1 MSIKIEATNAN
12 GGRVAIHAEDNLEN
26 LVKLYSSISC
36 SVANTLER
44 AGLPESIAREI
55 TVSAA
60 IVGTDGETVNAESS
74 IAIVLRKGCHHD
86 REHNSQSN

>member
-1 MSIKIEATNAN
+1 MSVKIEATNEK
-12 GGRVAIHAEDNLEN
+12 GSRVAIHAEDNLEN
-26 LVKLYSSISC
+26 LLNLYSSISC

-55 TVSAA
+55 TISAA

-74 IAIVLRKGCHHD
+74 IALVLRKGV
-86 REHNSQSN
+86 SS